1 MRIWRTIDHTDLI
14 DPPTKQCKIG
24 EVQCN
29 QYLEVPNSSS
39 LEKRNLK
46 KTVSGLYYGWR
57 MIGLV
62 SALRILGGGLHNYG
76 FTVFF
81 LPVTQDLGLSRA
93 STSLAF
99 SLARAQ
105 GSFLSPIVGYLVD
118 RHGPK
123 PMMIAAAFLAGV
135 GYILFSWVDSYA
147 SFLIVYLGVISISFT
162 AGFVHAPTIVAN
174 SWFIHLRARA
184 MTVVSAAVPVGGAV
198 ITPLLA
204 LAVSQWGWRWGA
216 FISGTLFLIIGLPL
230 CFGVRRSPES
240 MGMHPDG
247 ETFDDATTLGGDVAS
262 RRERRN
268 EPDITTREAMR
279 TRIFWMLVVS
289 MLARSAAFTTV
300 TTHFIPM
307 MVWKGLSQTEAS
319 VLLAGFAIF
328 NLPLHF
334 ILGWIG
340 DSVNKPKLTAICML
354 LGMIAVLPMLWTD
367 ASWALWFFTALYC
380 VLDASIPV
388 YWASVGDFFG
398 RNSFGT
404 IRGTMNLFYT
414 WGSIL
419 GPVIAGVV
427 YDRTHSYTTVL
438 TGLTVLLLIA
448 ALFTATLIKPWITT
462 QERLGAVAVNA

>member
-1 MRIWRTIDHTDLI
+1 MEK
-14 DPPTKQCKIG
+14 P
-24 EVQCN
+24 
-29 QYLEVPNSSS
+29 S
-39 LEKRNLK
+39 LKNRL
-46 KTVSGLYYGWR
+46 SGLYYGWR

-62 SALRILGGGLHNYG
+62 SALRVLGGGLHNYG

-105 GSFLSPIVGYLVD
+105 GSFLSPLVGHLVD

-123 PMMIAAAFLAGV
+123 PMMIAASLLAGL
-135 GYILFSWVDSYA
+135 GYILFSWVDSYTT
-147 SFLIVYLGVISISFT
+147 FLIVYLGVISISFT

-174 SWFIHLRARA
+174 SWFIRLRARA
-184 MTVVSAAVPVGGAV
+184 MTVVSAAVPVGGAI

-204 LAVSQWGWRWGA
+204 MAVSRWGWRWAA
-216 FISGTLFLIIGLPL
+216 FMSGTLFLVVGLPL

-240 MGMHPDG
+240 MGMQPDG
-247 ETFDDATTLGGDVAS
+247 EPLQHATKLDGDATRQPES
-262 RRERRN
+262 HN
-268 EPDITTREAMR
+268 EPDITTRQAMR

-289 MLARSAAFTTV
+289 MMARSAAFTTV
-300 TTHFIPM
+300 TTHFIPI
-307 MVWKGLSQTEAS
+307 MVWKGLSQTQAS

-334 ILGWIG
+334 VLGWIG
-340 DSVNKPKLTAICML
+340 DFVNKPKLTAICML
-354 LGMIAVLPMLWTD
+354 LGIVAVLPMLW
-367 ASWALWFFTALYC
+367 SNSPWALWFFTALYC

-398 RNSFGT
+398 RKSFGT

-419 GPVIAGVV
+419 GPVIAGAV
-427 YDRTHSYTTVL
+427 YDRTHSYATVM
-438 TGLTVLLLIA
+438 TGMTVLLIIA
-448 ALFTATLIKPWITT
+448 ALFTATLINPWTAT
-462 QERLGAVAVNA
+462 QDRLREVAVNA

>member
-1 MRIWRTIDHTDLI
+1 MYGTRQTNGLSDLS
-14 DPPTKQCKIG
+14 T
-24 EVQCN
+24 
-29 QYLEVPNSSS
+29 
-39 LEKRNLK
+39 EKRNLRSRI
-46 KTVSGLYYGWR
+46 SGLYYGWR
-57 MIGLV
+57 MVGLV

-81 LPVTQDLGLSRA
+81 LPVTQDLGLTRA
-93 STSLAF
+93 ATSLAF

-105 GSFLSPIVGYLVD
+105 GSFLSPVVGHLVD

-123 PMMIAAAFLAGV
+123 PMMIAASLLAGI
-135 GYILFSWVDSYA
+135 GYILFSWVHSYTT
-147 SFLIVYLGVISISFT
+147 FLIVYLGVISISFT

-174 SWFIHLRARA
+174 TWFIRLRARA
-184 MTVVSAAVPVGGAV
+184 MTVVSAAVPVGGAI

-204 LAVSQWGWRWGA
+204 IVVSRWGWRWGA
-216 FISGTLFLIIGLPL
+216 FISGTLFLVVGLPL

-240 MGMHPDG
+240 MGMEPDG
-247 ETFDDATTLGGDVAS
+247 APLQRAKNIDGEAAPQTELH
-262 RRERRN
+262 N
-268 EPDITTREAMR
+268 EPHITTRQAMR
-279 TRIFWMLVVS
+279 TQIFWMLIVS
-289 MLARSAAFTTV
+289 MMARSAAFTTV

-334 ILGWIG
+334 VLGWIG
-340 DSVNKPKLTAICML
+340 DFVNKPKLTAICML
-354 LGMIAVLPMLWTD
+354 LGVASLLPMLW
-367 ASWALWFFTALYC
+367 SSSLWALWFFTALYC

-398 RNSFGT
+398 RKSFGT

-419 GPVIAGVV
+419 GPVIAGAV
-427 YDRTHSYTTVL
+427 YDRTHSYATVL
-438 TGLTVLLLIA
+438 TGLTVLLVIA
-448 ALFTATLIKPWITT
+448 ALFAATLIKPWAAT
-462 QERLGAVAVNA
+462 QQRLSEVTVNG

>member
-1 MRIWRTIDHTDLI
+1 
-14 DPPTKQCKIG
+14 
-24 EVQCN
+24 
-29 QYLEVPNSSS
+29 
-39 LEKRNLK
+39 
-46 KTVSGLYYGWR
+46 

-62 SALRILGGGLHNYG
+62 SALRVLGGGLHNYG

-81 LPVTQDLGLSRA
+81 LPVTQELGLTRA

-105 GSFLSPIVGYLVD
+105 GSFLSPLVGHLVD

-123 PMMIAAAFLAGV
+123 PMMIAASLLAGI
-135 GYILFSWVDSYA
+135 GYILFSWVDSYTT
-147 SFLIVYLGVISISFT
+147 FLIVYLGVISISYT

-174 SWFIHLRARA
+174 SWFIRLRARA
-184 MTVVSAAVPVGGAV
+184 MTVVSAAVPVGGAI

-204 LAVSQWGWRWGA
+204 IAVSRWGWRWAA
-216 FISGTLFLIIGLPL
+216 FMSGTLFLVAGLPL

-240 MGMHPDG
+240 LGMQPDG
-247 ETFDDATTLGGDVAS
+247 EPLQHDKKLDGGAAQQTES
-262 RRERRN
+262 YS
-268 EPDITTREAMR
+268 EPEVTPRQAMR
-279 TRIFWMLVVS
+279 TRIFWILVVS
-289 MLARSAAFTTV
+289 MMARSAAFTTV
-300 TTHFIPM
+300 TTHFIPI
-307 MVWKGLSQTEAS
+307 MVWKGLTQTQAS

-334 ILGWIG
+334 VLGWIG

-354 LGMIAVLPMLWTD
+354 LGVIALLPMLWTNS
-367 ASWALWFFTALYC
+367 SWALWFFTALYC

-398 RNSFGT
+398 RKSFGT

-419 GPVIAGVV
+419 GPVIAGAV
-427 YDRTHSYTTVL
+427 YDRTHSYATVM
-438 TGLTVLLLIA
+438 TGMTVLLIIA
-448 ALFTATLIKPWITT
+448 ALFTATLINPWVAT
-462 QERLGAVAVNA
+462 QERLREVAATAAT

>member
-1 MRIWRTIDHTDLI
+1 
-14 DPPTKQCKIG
+14 
-24 EVQCN
+24 
-29 QYLEVPNSSS
+29 

-46 KTVSGLYYGWR
+46 NRLSSLYYGWR

-62 SALRILGGGLHNYG
+62 SALRVLGGGLHNYG

-81 LPVTQDLGLSRA
+81 LPVTQDLGLTRA

-105 GSFLSPIVGYLVD
+105 GSFLSPLVGHLVD

-123 PMMIAAAFLAGV
+123 PMMIAASLLAGI
-135 GYILFSWVDSYA
+135 GYILFSWVDSYTT
-147 SFLIVYLGVISISFT
+147 FLIVYLGVISISFT

-174 SWFIHLRARA
+174 SWFIRLRARA
-184 MTVVSAAVPVGGAV
+184 MTVVSAAVPVGGAI

-204 LAVSQWGWRWGA
+204 IAVSRWGWRWAA
-216 FISGTLFLIIGLPL
+216 FMSGTLFLVVGLPL

-240 MGMHPDG
+240 MGMQPDG
-247 ETFDDATTLGGDVAS
+247 EPLQHIKKLNTGAARQTLPH
-262 RRERRN
+262 N
-268 EPDITTREAMR
+268 EPDIAARQAMR

-300 TTHFIPM
+300 TTHFIPI
-307 MVWKGLSQTEAS
+307 MVWKGLSQTQAS

-334 ILGWIG
+334 VLGWIG
-340 DSVNKPKLTAICML
+340 DSVNKPKLTAICMV
-354 LGMIAVLPMLWTD
+354 LGIVAVLPMLW
-367 ASWALWFFTALYC
+367 SSSLWALWFFTALYC

-398 RNSFGT
+398 RKSFGT

-414 WGSIL
+414 WGSIF
-419 GPVIAGVV
+419 GPVIAGAV
-427 YDRTHSYTTVL
+427 YDRTHSYATVL
-438 TGLTVLLLIA
+438 TGMTVLLMIA
-448 ALFTATLIKPWITT
+448 ALFTATLINPWIAT
-462 QERLGAVAVNA
+462 QQRLREVTANG

>member
-1 MRIWRTIDHTDLI
+1 MV
-14 DPPTKQCKIG
+14 DPAREECKIG
-24 EVQCN
+24 RSYLNFDNTRREPACN
-29 QYLEVPNSSS
+29 DFF
-39 LEKRNLK
+39 LEKPTPKSRL
-46 KTVSGLYYGWR
+46 SGLYYGWR
-57 MIGLV
+57 MVGLV
-62 SALRILGGGLHNYG
+62 SALRVLGGGLHNYG

-81 LPVTQDLGLSRA
+81 LPVTQELDLSRA

-105 GSFLSPIVGYLVD
+105 GSFLSPLVGHLVD

-123 PMMIAAAFLAGV
+123 PMMIAAALLAGI

-147 SFLIVYLGVISISFT
+147 TFLIVYLGVISISFT
-162 AGFVHAPTIVAN
+162 AGFVHAPAIVAN
-174 SWFIHLRARA
+174 TWFIRLRARA
-184 MTVVSAAVPVGGAV
+184 MTVVSAAVPVGGAI

-204 LAVSQWGWRWGA
+204 MAVSRWGWRWAA
-216 FISGTLFLIIGLPL
+216 FMSGTLFLVVGLPL

-240 MGMHPDG
+240 MGMGPDG
-247 ETFDDATTLGGDVAS
+247 DPLQKAKKLDAEAARQTEVHNDA
-262 RRERRN
+262 
-268 EPDITTREAMR
+268 DITTRQAIR

-289 MLARSAAFTTV
+289 MMARSAAFTTV
-300 TTHFIPM
+300 TTHFIPI

-334 ILGWIG
+334 VLGWIG
-340 DSVNKPKLTAICML
+340 DFVNKPKLTAICML
-354 LGMIAVLPMLWTD
+354 LGVVALLPMLWSNS
-367 ASWALWFFTALYC
+367 SWALWFFTALYC

-398 RNSFGT
+398 RKSFGT

-419 GPVIAGVV
+419 GPVIAGAV
-427 YDRTHSYTTVL
+427 YDRTHSYATVL
-438 TGLTVLLLIA
+438 TGLTLLLIIA
-448 ALFTATLIKPWITT
+448 ALFTATLINPWLTA
-462 QERLGAVAVNA
+462 QQRLREIAVDA

>member
-1 MRIWRTIDHTDLI
+1 
-14 DPPTKQCKIG
+14 
-24 EVQCN
+24 
-29 QYLEVPNSSS
+29 
-39 LEKRNLK
+39 
-46 KTVSGLYYGWR
+46 

-81 LPVTQDLGLSRA
+81 LPVTQELGLSRA

-105 GSFLSPIVGYLVD
+105 GSFLSPIVGLLVD

-123 PMMIAAAFLAGV
+123 PMMIAAALLAGI
-135 GYILFSWVDSYA
+135 GYILFSWVNSYA
-147 SFLIVYLGVISISFT
+147 TFLIVYLGVISISFT

-174 SWFIHLRARA
+174 SWFLQLRARA
-184 MTVVSAAVPVGGAV
+184 MTVVSAAVPVGGAI

-204 LAVSQWGWRWGA
+204 MAVSQWGWRWGA
-216 FISGTLFLIIGLPL
+216 FISGTLFLVVGLPL

-240 MGMHPDG
+240 MGMGPDG
-247 ETFDDATTLGGDVAS
+247 EPLQDTEELKGRAA
-262 RRERRN
+262 RQIEPHN
-268 EPDITTREAMR
+268 EPDVTARQAMR
-279 TRIFWMLVVS
+279 TRIFWTLVIS
-289 MLARSAAFTTV
+289 MMARSAAFTTV
-300 TTHFIPM
+300 TTHFIPI
-307 MVWKGLSQTEAS
+307 MVWKGLSQTQAS

-334 ILGWIG
+334 VLGWIG
-340 DSVNKPKLTAICML
+340 DFVNKPKLTAICML
-354 LGMIAVLPMLWTD
+354 LGVVAVLPMIW
-367 ASWALWFFTALYC
+367 SNSPWALWFFTGLYC

-398 RNSFGT
+398 RKSFGT

-419 GPVIAGVV
+419 GPVLAGAV
-427 YDRTHSYTTVL
+427 YDRTQSYATVL
-438 TGLTVLLLIA
+438 TGLTVVLTIA
-448 ALFTATLIKPWITT
+448 AIFTATLIHPWITT
-462 QERLGAVAVNA
+462 RQRLREIAVKA